1 MIVKH
6 CTFKSVVYFGSGWL
20 GLWQLNL
27 TAFVYSQSSDWIGRL
42 EDVRSAALVFSTR
55 TNAQSWIRN
64 QTVRKYMQSREHLF
78 NVSSPTRVQWKAFIS
93 SVLSGV
99 SRIYHIHALSSALRT
114 LKCGS
119 YCRRC
124 GRCVVCQELWKRERR
139 RAVLWFVVGPT
150 TQGGAAV
157 LFYFFV

>member
-6 CTFKSVVYFGSGWL
+6 CTFKSVVYFG

-27 TAFVYSQSSDWIGRL
+27 TAFVYSQNSVWIGHL
-42 EDVRSAALVFSTR
+42 KDIKPAALVFSTR

-78 NVSSPTRVQWKAFIS
+78 NVSSPTRVQWKDFIS
-93 SVLSGV
+93 SVLSGI
-99 SRIYHIHALSSALRT
+99 SRIYPIHALSSILRT

-119 YCRRC
+119 YCKRC
-124 GRCVVCQELWKRERR
+124 GRCVLCQELWKAGEEKGC
-139 RAVLWFVVGPT
+139 AVICGLSNYCLVIFCLVF
-150 TQGGAAV
+150 
-157 LFYFFV
+157 L